1 MCAQSIETFQQ
12 NFSQLKKNHLFLKQ
26 APNAPTSIKPAI
38 QLGPYFHPFFM
49 KQITFSTQDIFVK
62 VISLLHERTGFLYV
76 LKSGY
81 AHGASR
87 GGMFGGIRG
96 DETMV
101 IQAPGDQLLFPCTGA
116 QVLCISY
123 VVINKCRKV
132 RSPLHNL
139 CTPALPAEVTVR
151 DAQEQGDPR

>member
-1 MCAQSIETFQQ
+1 M
-12 NFSQLKKNHLFLKQ
+12 
-26 APNAPTSIKPAI
+26 
-38 QLGPYFHPFFM
+38 
-49 KQITFSTQDIFVK
+49 
-62 VISLLHERTGFLYV
+62 SLLHQRTGFLYV
-76 LKSGY
+76 FKCGY

-132 RSPLHNL
+132 RSPLHK
-139 CTPALPAEVTVR
+139 CTPASLQRSQSGMLRSKVT
-151 DAQEQGDPR
+151 QGELSIHMVLIV

>member
-1 MCAQSIETFQQ
+1 MCSQSIETFEQ

-49 KQITFSTQDIFVK
+49 EQITFSTQEIFVK

-101 IQAPGDQLLFPCTGA
+101 IQAPRRPAPLPLHRCTGA
-116 QVLCISY
+116 LHIIRGYQQMQKSALASAQLVHTCSA
-123 VVINKCRKV
+123 CRGH
-132 RSPLHNL
+132 S
-139 CTPALPAEVTVR
+139 
-151 DAQEQGDPR
+151 QGCSGAR

>member
-1 MCAQSIETFQQ
+1 M
-12 NFSQLKKNHLFLKQ
+12 
-26 APNAPTSIKPAI
+26 
-38 QLGPYFHPFFM
+38 
-49 KQITFSTQDIFVK
+49 
-62 VISLLHERTGFLYV
+62 YV

-81 AHGASR
+81 AHGASTE
-87 GGMFGGIRG
+87 GMFGGIRG

-132 RSPLHNL
+132 RSPLHK
-139 CTPALPAEVTVR
+139 CAPALPAEVTVR